1 MRVAFQVVAVLEGA
15 RLALVGIDRHEAR
28 AGKAAHDLP
37 LLAGREAGA
46 AEAAQA
52 GVGEDLDELLRRPLV
67 GEAGAQ
73 QLIAAVALVGSEVLV
88 GGDRRAMVAGRG
100 SHQALHRG
108 VRSEEHTSELQSLM
122 RSSYAV
128 FCLKKKQ
135 DSKNLT
141 HANQQQHML

>member
-73 QLIAAVALVGSEVLV
+73 
-88 GGDRRAMVAGRG
+88 
-100 SHQALHRG
+100 
-108 VRSEEHTSELQSLM
+108 RSDEHTSELQSLM
-122 RSSYAV
+122 RTPYAV
-128 FCLKKKQ
+128 FCLKKKNTQ
-135 DSKNLT
+135 
-141 HANQQQHML
+141 

>member
-1 MRVAFQVVAVLEGA
+1 MIRRPPRSIRTDTLFPYAT
-15 RLALVGIDRHEAR
+15 RCRSALPR
-28 AGKAAHDLP
+28 
-37 LLAGREAGA
+37 LAGREAGA

-108 VRSEEHTSELQSLM
+108 VVEDRKSTRLN
-122 RSSYAV
+122 SS
-128 FCLKKKQ
+128 
-135 DSKNLT
+135 
-141 HANQQQHML
+141 H